1 MRASRAALTIA
12 ITLLITLLAAPANAR
27 TLIRLHADRV
37 EFYFDRFLLEA
48 DGGVHVTTSDGLT
61 IDGDAFSMD
70 LKLNRFLIAGHVHVT
85 GPTGALSAAAFSDYV
100 DFDREYVVP
109 VTTAPDRWTYL
120 GTDFAH
126 PLKGREMPG
135 DVFFFPDTGGVRP
148 NIVAHNATISTK
160 SFVKFSGPIV
170 DTFGFKLPLPT
181 FYLNFSSNPNLGI
194 NSLTGATV
202 DVTWNFAGSDNAIS
216 ALHARY
222 DTINK
227 AYLSFEQHVA
237 WNQGYAVFSVNPFTT
252 KAKWWNLV
260 ASEQPNSRFQIQTF
274 SQLYTYQSGLTLPTA
289 SAQSTFVTATQALPQ
304 SYLVATGN
312 FTDYN
317 MLGPGQGTGSLN
329 HPTSLELSWVSS
341 PHKIKHLPLTFQVR
355 LGYGFNHDSVG
366 SQVPGGLQEYGGTV
380 YSTIWNHLVGFNVS
394 TPGIKL
400 GDHYDPNKTYYF
412 NASLDKQREWFTV
425 PHYQDVTAVGG
436 SLSRTFSRKFSSYF
450 AYTNT
455 NVADLYIHG
464 GYSPYVPSTPNSP
477 FSSFSSFRGTAT
489 YRAYTLGLNYIPD
502 PDLLFIVTAQQR
514 RDFPIA
520 VPGLFPLPPL
530 NVLGQYTYTPF
541 LGMPPYNITG
551 EVRARFAPHIVV
563 DLQRTYYFNFGNLRW
578 SPNFILQVTQ

>member
-1 MRASRAALTIA
+1 
-12 ITLLITLLAAPANAR
+12 
-27 TLIRLHADRV
+27 
-37 EFYFDRFLLEA
+37 
-48 DGGVHVTTSDGLT
+48 
-61 IDGDAFSMD
+61 
-70 LKLNRFLIAGHVHVT
+70 
-85 GPTGALSAAAFSDYV
+85 
-100 DFDREYVVP
+100 
-109 VTTAPDRWTYL
+109 
-120 GTDFAH
+120 
-126 PLKGREMPG
+126 
-135 DVFFFPDTGGVRP
+135 
-148 NIVAHNATISTK
+148 
-160 SFVKFSGPIV
+160 
-170 DTFGFKLPLPT
+170 
-181 FYLNFSSNPNLGI
+181 
-194 NSLTGATV
+194 
-202 DVTWNFAGSDNAIS
+202 
-216 ALHARY
+216 
-222 DTINK
+222 
-227 AYLSFEQHVA
+227 
-237 WNQGYAVFSVNPFTT
+237 
-252 KAKWWNLV
+252 
-260 ASEQPNSRFQIQTF
+260 
-274 SQLYTYQSGLTLPTA
+274 
-289 SAQSTFVTATQALPQ
+289 
-304 SYLVATGN
+304 
-312 FTDYN
+312 
-317 MLGPGQGTGSLN
+317 
-329 HPTSLELSWVSS
+329 
-341 PHKIKHLPLTFQVR
+341 
-355 LGYGFNHDSVG
+355 
-366 SQVPGGLQEYGGTV
+366 
-380 YSTIWNHLVGFNVS
+380 
-394 TPGIKL
+394 L

-551 EVRARFAPHIVV
+551 EVRARVAPHIVV